1 MIDQSLGL
9 LITGLGLGL
18 LHALDPDHL
27 LAVANLGDAR
37 AGRRAGLQLCGRW
50 ALGHGAVLLVIG
62 ALVLLAG
69 MAVPTGLS
77 GGAERLVGLVLI
89 GLGVATLWTLVAG
102 ESPVRIHHH
111 GEAGTHA
118 HLLGLPAHHG
128 RRALLVGMLHGTAG
142 SAALLAL
149 APLAL
154 ATSPWL
160 GMAYLLAFGAG
171 VMVAMLI
178 VGGLLGAGLRRLRSR
193 LAVFAWVRA
202 LLALAAMALGLH
214 LFGGSL

>member
-1 MIDQSLGL
+1 MFEPSLSL
-9 LITGLGLGL
+9 LATGLGLGL

-27 LAVANLGDAR
+27 LAVANLDDPR

-50 ALGHGAVLLVIG
+50 ALGHGAMLLAIG

-69 MAVPTGLS
+69 WAVPTELS
-77 GGAERLVGLVLI
+77 HWAERLVGLVLI
-89 GLGVATLWTLVAG
+89 LLGAGTLWALIAG
-102 ESPVRIHHH
+102 ESPLRVHQH
-111 GEAGTHA
+111 GGGTHA
-118 HLLGLPAHHG
+118 HLFGLPAHHG

-154 ATSPWL
+154 AATPWL

-171 VMVAMLI
+171 VMAAMLAA
-178 VGGLLGAGLRRLRSR
+178 GGLFGAGLRRLRHR
-193 LAVFAWVRA
+193 FVVFAGVRA
-202 LLALAAMALGLH
+202 LLALAAMALGVVL
-214 LFGGSL
+214 LRGGL